1 MIDHSVGEDIVCD
14 CLVIG
19 GGPAG
24 SVAASIVADGG
35 YDVVQIER
43 EVHPRPHVG
52 ESLMPATNEVLQ
64 RLGMQNSIEQLRFIR
79 KVGVQFV
86 SASGKASMPFYFRK
100 HDDRP
105 DSETWHV
112 DRAKLD
118 HCLFKIASER
128 GVRTMESV
136 RFLSLERNEPG
147 KQVVLVEDRGQ
158 TRKITAKVLI
168 DASGQQAVL
177 AKHFQIKEMEAM
189 RKNISIWTYY
199 QTSDT
204 VFADETI
211 TIIAKTKEA
220 NGWFWLIPVDSRT
233 LSVGLVGDVETIH
246 SSASTNADRFLHFVG
261 PNEFVADY
269 LNSSNLI
276 QVGKFITAKDFSYQ
290 ARQPAGEGW
299 VLTGDALG
307 FIDPVYSTGV
317 LLALKTGELAG
328 DAVVDCLNTGDLS
341 KERLGNWYAQYAE
354 KVELLRK
361 LVDLFYDSQFSFGGF
376 IADNPDCS
384 YQLADLLMG
393 RVFCQ
398 ESNDFFEKVTAWKN
412 QQMRFT

>member
-24 SVAASIVADGG
+24 SVAASIVTDGG

-64 RLGMQNSIEQLRFIR
+64 RLGMQNRIEQLRFIR

-136 RFLSLERNEPG
+136 RFLRLERNEPG
-147 KQVVLVEDRGQ
+147 KHVVLVEDRGQ

-177 AKHFQIKEMEAM
+177 AKHFQIKEMEAT

-199 QTSDT
+199 QTSDK

-233 LSVGLVGDVETIH
+233 LSVG
-246 SSASTNADRFLHFVG
+246 
-261 PNEFVADY
+261 
-269 LNSSNLI
+269 
-276 QVGKFITAKDFSYQ
+276 
-290 ARQPAGEGW
+290 
-299 VLTGDALG
+299 
-307 FIDPVYSTGV
+307 
-317 LLALKTGELAG
+317 
-328 DAVVDCLNTGDLS
+328 
-341 KERLGNWYAQYAE
+341 
-354 KVELLRK
+354 
-361 LVDLFYDSQFSFGGF
+361 
-376 IADNPDCS
+376 
-384 YQLADLLMG
+384 
-393 RVFCQ
+393 
-398 ESNDFFEKVTAWKN
+398 
-412 QQMRFT
+412 